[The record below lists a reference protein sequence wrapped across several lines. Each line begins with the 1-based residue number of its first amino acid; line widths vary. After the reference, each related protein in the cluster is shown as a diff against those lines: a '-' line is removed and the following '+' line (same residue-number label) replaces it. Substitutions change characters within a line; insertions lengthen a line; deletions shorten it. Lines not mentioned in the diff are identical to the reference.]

1 MGSRGYARSHAA
13 AFLALAASAC
23 ASPEPPEPPR
33 PVSYDGTVEQI
44 GSAASPAEACANLKQ
59 AKVAFEDPA
68 FADLAALDAR
78 HEEVRGDPALV
89 KPETPRFLRVMIGGG
104 MTNEGPGGPE
114 SVVAWQD
121 ASGEWLVSRV
131 YRSYRSPPS
140 PEYPMPPLWP
150 QPAGMGEKAGVF
162 QPGDWSVIHQA
173 GKLTAEQGAA
183 LDAMLAAP
191 CFGEE
196 TAYLPRELPLA
207 SGDFA
212 MCPHD
217 PIFWSLEVHEG
228 GAARVYGRPC
238 RLIGPVGAVISIVS
252 SARLGQV
259 PAALSKRS
267 DVYAADETPTLA
279 ETQAF
284 AAAVLPGA
292 LFKTGEDAARRIL
305 SYRPG
310 KACDGTLR
318 LEDAGEVYRD
328 WSAVKSLPGW
338 PDGADS
344 VFDHG
349 DGVDRITFDG
359 TTRAMMFDGA
369 IGGFTFLCREPQ
381 S

>member
-1 MGSRGYARSHAA
+1 MRSTARMGHAA
-13 AFLALAASAC
+13 AWLCLGLTAC
-23 ASPEPPEPPR
+23 APAEPPR
-33 PVSYDGTVEQI
+33 PVSYNGSVEQI
-44 GSAASPAEACANLKQ
+44 GAGATPAEACVNLKQ

-68 FADLAALDAR
+68 YADLAALDAR
-78 HEEVRGDPALV
+78 HEEVRGSPALV
-89 KPETPRFLRVMIGGG
+89 TPEAARFLRIMIGGG

-114 SVVAWQD
+114 SVVAWRD
-121 ASGEWLVSRV
+121 AAGAWSVSRI
-131 YRSYRSPPS
+131 YHSYRSPPS
-140 PEYPMPPLWP
+140 PEYPMPPQWP
-150 QPAGMGEKAGVF
+150 QPAGKGDKPGLF
-162 QPGDWSVIHQA
+162 QPGDWTLIHQA
-173 GKLTAEQGAA
+173 GTMTTEQGAA

-191 CFGEE
+191 CFGQEP
-196 TAYLPRELPLA
+196 AYLPRELPLS

-212 MCPHD
+212 MCGYD

-228 GAARVYGRPC
+228 GTARVYGRPC
-238 RLIGPVGAVISIVS
+238 RLIGPVGAVISMVS

-259 PAALSKRS
+259 PAAFSRRS
-267 DVYAADETPTLA
+267 DVYAADDTPTLA

-292 LFKTGEDAARRIL
+292 LFKTGEEAPRRIL
-305 SYRPG
+305 SYTPG

-318 LEDAGEVYRD
+318 LEGAGEVHRD
-328 WSAVKSLPGW
+328 WSSVKSLPSW

-344 VFDHG
+344 IFDHG
-349 DGVDRITFDG
+349 DGVDRLTFDG